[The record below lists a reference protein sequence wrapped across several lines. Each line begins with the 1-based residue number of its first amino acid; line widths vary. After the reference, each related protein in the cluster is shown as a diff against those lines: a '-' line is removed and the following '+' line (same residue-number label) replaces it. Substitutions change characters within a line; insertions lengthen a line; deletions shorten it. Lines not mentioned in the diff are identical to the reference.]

1 MGKDRE
7 EAEGVRLN
15 KFLGASGV
23 CSRRDADKLIEDGK
37 VTVDGVT
44 ATLGTRV
51 LPGQVVVCDGKEVNG
66 KDKPVLLAVNKPR
79 GIVCTTSDRDRAQNI
94 VEFLNYP
101 VRIYPIGRLDKD
113 SDGLILM
120 TNEGALVNRILRARY
135 MHEKEYVASVDKPVT
150 EEFIRKMRAGVDI
163 GDAVTRPCKV
173 IRMGDRSFRIVLTQ
187 GLNRQ
192 IRRMCEALGYHV
204 RTLKRIRIMNIRL
217 GNLERGK
224 YREVE
229 GEEYDELMRL
239 LDAQPDTEHETGN
252 PDIYERAERRSSA
265 MAAAEAGRRPYRAAG
280 SENGREKPYRGTGE
294 AGREKPYRGT
304 GAAGEKPSW
313 RERTGAAPRDEKTT
327 AARFENQK
335 TAGEGQKSH
344 LNKAHKISIARR
356 PKPEEEEHS

>member
-1 MGKDRE
+1 MG
-7 EAEGVRLN
+7 
-15 KFLGASGV
+15 
-23 CSRRDADKLIEDGK
+23 
-37 VTVDGVT
+37 
-44 ATLGTRV
+44 
-51 LPGQVVVCDGKEVNG
+51 GKEVNG

-79 GIVCTTSDRDRAQNI
+79 RIVCTTSDRDRAQNI
-94 VEFLNYP
+94 VDFLNYP

-173 IRMGDRSFRIVLTQ
+173 IRMGHRSFRIVLTQ

-217 GNLERGK
+217 GNLEWGK

-229 GEEYDELMRL
+229 GEEYDYKNDKLQLASELPSYEVPGKWLFINTIPLNQNGKTDR
-239 LDAQPDTEHETGN
+239 ETLKKQFN
-252 PDIYERAERRSSA
+252 I
-265 MAAAEAGRRPYRAAG
+265 
-280 SENGREKPYRGTGE
+280 
-294 AGREKPYRGT
+294 
-304 GAAGEKPSW
+304 
-313 RERTGAAPRDEKTT
+313 
-327 AARFENQK
+327 
-335 TAGEGQKSH
+335 
-344 LNKAHKISIARR
+344 L
-356 PKPEEEEHS
+356 

>member
-23 CSRRDADKLIEDGK
+23 CSRRDADNLIEDGK

-66 KDKPVLLAVNKPR
+66 KDKPVLLA
-79 GIVCTTSDRDRAQNI
+79 DRDRAQNI
-94 VEFLNYP
+94 VDFLNYP

-280 SENGREKPYRGTGE
+280 SDN
-294 AGREKPYRGT
+294 GREKPYRGT

-335 TAGEGQKSH
+335 TAREGQKSH
-344 LNKAHKISIARR
+344 LNKVHKISIARR
-356 PKPEEEEHS
+356 PKPEEEEQS

>member
-23 CSRRDADKLIEDGK
+23 CSRGDADKLIEDGK

-94 VEFLNYP
+94 VDFLNYP

-192 IRRMCEALGYHV
+192 IRRMCAALGYSVVSLRRV
-204 RTLKRIRIMNIRL
+204 RVMNVLL
-217 GNLERGK
+217 GDLPEGQ
-224 YREVE
+224 YRELSPQEVL
-229 GEEYDELMRL
+229 ELKDALGL
-239 LDAQPDTEHETGN
+239 LPAQETGA
-252 PDIYERAERRSSA
+252 D
-265 MAAAEAGRRPYRAAG
+265 
-280 SENGREKPYRGTGE
+280 
-294 AGREKPYRGT
+294 
-304 GAAGEKPSW
+304 
-313 RERTGAAPRDEKTT
+313 
-327 AARFENQK
+327 
-335 TAGEGQKSH
+335 
-344 LNKAHKISIARR
+344 
-356 PKPEEEEHS
+356 

>member
-66 KDKPVLLAVNKPR
+66 KDK
-79 GIVCTTSDRDRAQNI
+79 
-94 VEFLNYP
+94 P

-265 MAAAEAGRRPYRAAG
+265 MAAAEAGRGPYRAAG
-280 SENGREKPYRGTGE
+280 SDNGREKPYRATGE

-304 GAAGEKPSW
+304 GEAGEKPSW